1 MLDKATEASHQS
13 LEVDVQIQTE
23 RPADDA
29 AIHALTRVAFEPM
42 PFSSGT
48 EAPIIRALRASGD
61 LTLSLVAE
69 DDGVIVGHIAFSPV
83 TIDGVHAGWFGLGPI
98 SVRADRQRQGI
109 GKALIA
115 RGLELLR
122 QRGAAGV
129 ALIGN
134 PDIYGRAGFESDG
147 LLAYGDLDRRLVQ
160 RLVLSG
166 PPPRGELKFAAA
178 FDI

>member
-1 MLDKATEASHQS
+1 MQIRTEQ
-13 LEVDVQIQTE
+13 
-23 RPADDA
+23 PADDA
-29 AIHALTRVAFEPM
+29 AIHELTRVAFEPM

-48 EAPIIRALRASGD
+48 EAPIVRALRAAGD

-69 DDGVIVGHIAFSPV
+69 EEGAIVGHIAFSPV

-115 RGLELLR
+115 RGLKLLR
-122 QRGAAGV
+122 EQGAAGV

-134 PDIYGRAGFESDG
+134 PDIYGRVGFESDG
-147 LLAYGDLDRRLVQ
+147 LLAYGDLDRRFVQ
-160 RLVLSG
+160 RLVFSG
-166 PPPRGELKFAAA
+166 PPPRGELKFAPG

>member
-13 LEVDVQIQTE
+13 LEVDVQIRTE

-48 EAPIIRALRASGD
+48 EAPIVRALRSSGD

-83 TIDGVHAGWFGLGPI
+83 TIDGVHGGWFGLGPI

-122 QRGAAGV
+122 QRGAAG
-129 ALIGN
+129 
-134 PDIYGRAGFESDG
+134 
-147 LLAYGDLDRRLVQ
+147 DRPEGGVR
-160 RLVLSG
+160 
-166 PPPRGELKFAAA
+166 
-178 FDI
+178 

>member
-1 MLDKATEASHQS
+1 MK
-13 LEVDVQIQTE
+13 IRGE
-23 RPADDA
+23 RPADDL
-29 AIHALTRVAFEPM
+29 AIHELTRVAFEPM

-98 SVRADRQRQGI
+98 SVSADRQRQGI

-122 QRGAAGV
+122 QQGAAGV

-134 PDIYGRAGFESDG
+134 PEI
-147 LLAYGDLDRRLVQ
+147 
-160 RLVLSG
+160 
-166 PPPRGELKFAAA
+166 
-178 FDI
+178 

>member
-1 MLDKATEASHQS
+1 M
-13 LEVDVQIQTE
+13 QIRTE

-29 AIHALTRVAFEPM
+29 AIHELTFAAFAPM

-48 EAPIIRALRASGD
+48 EAPIIRALRRSGD

-69 DDGVIVGHIAFSPV
+69 EDGEIVGHVAFSPV

-98 SVRADRQRQGI
+98 SVQADRQRQGI

-122 QRGAAGV
+122 QHGAAGV

-134 PDIYGRAGFESDG
+134 PEIYGRVGFESDG
-147 LLAYGDLDRRLVQ
+147 LLAYGDLDRRFVQ

-166 PPPRGELKFAAA
+166 PAPRGELKFAPS
-178 FDI
+178 FDV

>member
-1 MLDKATEASHQS
+1 M
-13 LEVDVQIQTE
+13 QIRTE

-29 AIHALTRVAFEPM
+29 AIDELTRVAFEPM

-48 EAPIIRALRASGD
+48 EAPIIRALRTAGD

-69 DDGVIVGHIAFSPV
+69 EEGIIVGHIAFSPV
-83 TIDGVHAGWFGLGPI
+83 TIAGVHGGWFGLGPI
-98 SVRADRQRQGI
+98 AVRADRQRQGI

-134 PDIYGRAGFESDG
+134 PDIYGHVGFESDG
-147 LLAYGDLDRRLVQ
+147 LLAYGDLDRRYVQ

-166 PPPRGELKFAAA
+166 PPPQGELRFAPG
-178 FDI
+178 FDV

>member
-1 MLDKATEASHQS
+1 M
-13 LEVDVQIQTE
+13 QIRTE

-29 AIHALTRVAFEPM
+29 AIHELTFAAFAPM

-48 EAPIIRALRASGD
+48 EAPIIRGLRRSGD

-69 DDGVIVGHIAFSPV
+69 EDGEIVGHVAFSPV

-109 GKALIA
+109 GKALIS
-115 RGLELLR
+115 RGVELLR
-122 QRGAAGV
+122 QQVAAGV

-134 PDIYGRAGFESDG
+134 PEVYSRSGFASDG
-147 LLAYGDLDRRLVQ
+147 LLAYGDLDRRIVQ

-166 PPPRGELKFAAA
+166 LPPCGELKFAPA
-178 FDI
+178 FDE

>member
-1 MLDKATEASHQS
+1 LASGGKYRS
-13 LEVDVQIQTE
+13 LSVPEVDVHIRTE
-23 RPADDA
+23 QPADDA
-29 AIHALTRVAFEPM
+29 AIDELTRAAFEPM

-48 EAPIIRALRASGD
+48 EAPIIRALRCSGE

-69 DDGVIVGHIAFSPV
+69 DEGDIVGHIAFSPV

-122 QRGAAGV
+122 AQGAAGV

-134 PDIYGRAGFESDG
+134 PDIYGRVGFESDG
-147 LLAYGDLDRRLVQ
+147 RLAYGDLDRRFVQ
-160 RLVLSG
+160 RLVLNG
-166 PPPRGELKFAAA
+166 PPPQGELKFAPG
-178 FDI
+178 FDV

>member
-1 MLDKATEASHQS
+1 MRIRTEQ
-13 LEVDVQIQTE
+13 
-23 RPADDA
+23 PADDA
-29 AIHALTRVAFEPM
+29 AIHELTFAAFEPM

-48 EAPIIRALRASGD
+48 EAPIIRALRRSGD
-61 LTLSLVAE
+61 LTLSLVADE
-69 DDGVIVGHIAFSPV
+69 DGEIVGHVAFSPV
-83 TIDGVHAGWFGLGPI
+83 TIDGVHTGWFGLGPI

-109 GKALIA
+109 GRALIA

-122 QRGAAGV
+122 ERDAAGV

-134 PDIYGRAGFESDG
+134 PDIYGRVGFESDG
-147 LLAYGDLDRRLVQ
+147 LLAYGNLDRRLVQ

-166 PPPRGELKFAAA
+166 PPPRGELKFAPG

>member
-1 MLDKATEASHQS
+1 M
-13 LEVDVQIQTE
+13 QIRTE

-29 AIHALTRVAFEPM
+29 AIHELTFAAFAPM

-48 EAPIIRALRASGD
+48 EAPIIRGLRRSGY

-69 DDGVIVGHIAFSPV
+69 EDGEIVGHVAFSPV

-109 GKALIA
+109 GKALIS
-115 RGLELLR
+115 RGVELLR
-122 QRGAAGV
+122 QQGAAGV

-134 PDIYGRAGFESDG
+134 PEVYSRSGFASDG
-147 LLAYGDLDRRLVQ
+147 LLAYGDLDRRIVQ

-166 PPPRGELKFAAA
+166 LPPCGELKFAPA
-178 FDI
+178 FDE

>member
-1 MLDKATEASHQS
+1 M
-13 LEVDVQIQTE
+13 QIRTE

-29 AIHALTRVAFEPM
+29 EIHELTRVAFEPM

-48 EAPIIRALRASGD
+48 EAPIVRALRRDGD

-69 DDGVIVGHIAFSPV
+69 DGGEIVGHVAFSPV
-83 TIDGVHAGWFGLGPI
+83 TIDGTHAGWFGLGPI
-98 SVRADRQRQGI
+98 SVRADRQRRGI

-122 QRGAAGV
+122 AQGAAGV

-134 PDIYGRAGFESDG
+134 PDIYSRAGFESDG
-147 LLAYGDLDRRLVQ
+147 LLAYGDLDRRMVQ
-160 RLVLSG
+160 RVVLSG
-166 PPPRGELKFAAA
+166 PPPRGELKFAPG
-178 FDI
+178 FDV

>member
-1 MLDKATEASHQS
+1 M
-13 LEVDVQIQTE
+13 QIRTE

-29 AIHALTRVAFEPM
+29 AIDDLTRVAFEPM

-48 EAPIIRALRASGD
+48 EAPIIRALRTAGD

-69 DDGVIVGHIAFSPV
+69 EEGPIVGHIAFSPV
-83 TIDGVHAGWFGLGPI
+83 TIAGVHGGWFGLGPI
-98 SVRADRQRQGI
+98 AVRADRQRQGI

-134 PDIYGRAGFESDG
+134 PDIYGRVGFESDG
-147 LLAYGDLDRRLVQ
+147 LLAYGDLDRRYVQ

-166 PPPRGELKFAAA
+166 PPPRGELRFAPG
-178 FDI
+178 FDV

>member
-1 MLDKATEASHQS
+1 M
-13 LEVDVQIQTE
+13 QIRNE

-29 AIHALTRVAFEPM
+29 AIHELTRMAFEPM

-48 EAPIIRALRASGD
+48 EAPIIRTLRASGD
-61 LTLSLVAE
+61 LALSLVAE
-69 DDGVIVGHIAFSPV
+69 DYGVIVGHIAFSPV

-122 QRGAAGV
+122 ERDAAGV

-134 PDIYGRAGFESDG
+134 PDIYGRVGFESDG

-166 PPPRGELKFAAA
+166 PSPRGELKFAPG
-178 FDI
+178 FNV

>member
-1 MLDKATEASHQS
+1 
-13 LEVDVQIQTE
+13 VQIRSE
-23 RPADDA
+23 RPDDDV
-29 AIHALTRVAFEPM
+29 AIHELTRIAFEPM

-48 EAPIIRALRASGD
+48 EAPIVRALRRSGD

-69 DDGVIVGHIAFSPV
+69 DDGQIVGHVAFSPV
-83 TIDGVHAGWFGLGPI
+83 TIEGVHAGWFGLGPI

-115 RGLELLR
+115 RGIELLQ

-134 PDIYGRAGFESDG
+134 PEIYSRAGFESDG
-147 LLAYGDLDRRLVQ
+147 LLAYGDLDRRFVQ

-166 PPPRGELKFAAA
+166 PPPRGELKFAPA
-178 FDI
+178 FDE

>member
-1 MLDKATEASHQS
+1 MK
-13 LEVDVQIQTE
+13 IRGE
-23 RPADDA
+23 RPADDL
-29 AIHALTRVAFEPM
+29 AIHELTRVAFEPM

-122 QRGAAGV
+122 QQGAAGV

-134 PDIYGRAGFESDG
+134 PEIYGRSGFESDG

-166 PPPRGELKFAAA
+166 PPPRGELRFAAG

>member
-1 MLDKATEASHQS
+1 MQIRTEQ
-13 LEVDVQIQTE
+13 
-23 RPADDA
+23 PADDA
-29 AIHALTRVAFEPM
+29 AIHELTLAAFEPM

-48 EAPIIRALRASGD
+48 EAPIIRALRAAGD

-109 GKALIA
+109 GKALIE
-115 RGLELLR
+115 RGVQLLR
-122 QRGAAGV
+122 EQGAAGV

-134 PDIYGRAGFESDG
+134 PDIYGRVGFESDG
-147 LLAYGDLDRRLVQ
+147 LLAYGNLDRRLVQ

-166 PPPRGELKFAAA
+166 SPPRGELKFAPG
-178 FDI
+178 FDV

>member
-1 MLDKATEASHQS
+1 MQ
-13 LEVDVQIQTE
+13 VRTE

-29 AIHALTRVAFEPM
+29 AIHELTFAAFAPM

-48 EAPIIRALRASGD
+48 EAPIIRALRRSGD

-69 DDGVIVGHIAFSPV
+69 EDGEIVGHVAFSPV

-109 GKALIA
+109 GKALIS
-115 RGLELLR
+115 RGVELLR
-122 QRGAAGV
+122 QQGAAGV
-129 ALIGN
+129 AMIGN
-134 PDIYGRAGFESDG
+134 PEVYSRSGFASDG
-147 LLAYGDLDRRLVQ
+147 LLAYGDLDRRIVQ

-166 PPPRGELKFAAA
+166 LPPCGELKFAPA
-178 FDI
+178 FDE

>member
-1 MLDKATEASHQS
+1 M
-13 LEVDVQIQTE
+13 QIRTE

-29 AIHALTRVAFEPM
+29 AIDELTRVAFEPM

-48 EAPIIRALRASGD
+48 EAPIVRALRAAGD

-69 DDGVIVGHIAFSPV
+69 DDGVIVGHVAFSPV

-98 SVRADRQRQGI
+98 SVRADRQRRGI

-122 QRGAAGV
+122 ARGAAGV

-134 PDIYGRAGFESDG
+134 PDIYSRAGFESDG
-147 LLAYGDLDRRLVQ
+147 LLAHGNLDRSIVQ
-160 RLVLSG
+160 RIVLSG
-166 PPPRGELKFAAA
+166 LPPRGELKFAPA
-178 FDI
+178 FNE

>member
-1 MLDKATEASHQS
+1 MRIRTEQ
-13 LEVDVQIQTE
+13 
-23 RPADDA
+23 PADDA
-29 AIHALTRVAFEPM
+29 AIHELTFAAFEPM

-48 EAPIIRALRASGD
+48 EAPIIRALRRSGD
-61 LTLSLVAE
+61 LTLSLVADE
-69 DDGVIVGHIAFSPV
+69 DGEIVGHVAFSPV

-109 GKALIA
+109 GRALIA

-122 QRGAAGV
+122 QRDAAGV

-134 PDIYGRAGFESDG
+134 PDIYGRVGFESDG
-147 LLAYGDLDRRLVQ
+147 LLAYGDLDRRFVQ

-166 PPPRGELKFAAA
+166 PPPHGELKFAPA

>member
-1 MLDKATEASHQS
+1 MH
-13 LEVDVQIQTE
+13 IRNE

-29 AIHALTRVAFEPM
+29 AIHELTVAAFEPM

-48 EAPIIRALRASGD
+48 EAPIVRALRRSGD

-69 DDGVIVGHIAFSPV
+69 DGDDIVGHIAFSPV
-83 TIDGVHAGWFGLGPI
+83 TIDGAHAGWFGLGPI

-122 QRGAAGV
+122 EQGAAGV

-134 PDIYGRAGFESDG
+134 PDIYSRSGFENDG
-147 LLAYGDLDRRLVQ
+147 QLTYGDLDRRMVQ
-160 RLVLSG
+160 WLVLSG
-166 PPPRGELKFAAA
+166 SPPRGELRFAPA
-178 FDI
+178 FDE

>member
-1 MLDKATEASHQS
+1 M
-13 LEVDVQIQTE
+13 QIRTE

-29 AIHALTRVAFEPM
+29 AIHELTRVAFEPM

-48 EAPIIRALRASGD
+48 EAPIVRALRRDGD

-69 DDGVIVGHIAFSPV
+69 NGGEIVGHVAFSPV

-122 QRGAAGV
+122 AQGAAGV

-134 PDIYGRAGFESDG
+134 PDIYSRAGFESDG
-147 LLAYGDLDRRLVQ
+147 LLAYGDLDRRMVQ
-160 RLVLSG
+160 RIVLSG
-166 PPPRGELKFAAA
+166 PPPRGELRFAPG
-178 FDI
+178 FEL